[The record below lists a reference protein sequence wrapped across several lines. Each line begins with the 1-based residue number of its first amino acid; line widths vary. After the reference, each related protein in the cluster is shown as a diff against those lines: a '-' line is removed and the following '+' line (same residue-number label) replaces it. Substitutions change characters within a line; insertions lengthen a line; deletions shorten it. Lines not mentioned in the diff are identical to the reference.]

1 MFDTYDL
8 SNIKT
13 LLNYYLLTWIVTIT
27 IFATDSRNTATVVRA
42 LSIST
47 RSIPTW
53 RVQAFVYINL
63 TVLAFPTISTKA
75 FVSVNTILTS
85 STILTWVRSTI
96 VNIDIAML
104 VGVTRLAYTFV
115 ALKKIILSLFKNI

>member
-1 MFDTYDL
+1 ML

-47 RSIPTW
+47 SSILT
-53 RVQAFVYINL
+53 RRIQAFVDIDL
-63 TVLAFPTISTKA
+63 TVVALPTISTKA
-75 FVSVNTILTS
+75 FVSVYVS
-85 STILTWVRSTI
+85 
-96 VNIDIAML
+96 
-104 VGVTRLAYTFV
+104 
-115 ALKKIILSLFKNI
+115 LKLLKM